1 MKITV
6 YTKNKCSQ
14 CLMSKYVLNDLA
26 INYIEKNVDTNE
38 KFMDEAKATG
48 YKSMPIILK
57 DGQVI
62 ASGFMPD
69 VLNQLEWGG
78 LYMIDKDV
86 DETMQEFV
94 EIDPSELTDRRL
106 EMYEAYVNNALL
118 DAQLVSRRRSG
129 LAKK

>member
-1 MKITV
+1 MDITV

-14 CLMSKYVLNDLA
+14 CLMSKYVLNDLG
-26 INYIEKNVDTNE
+26 ISYTEKNVDTNE

-69 VLNQLEWGG
+69 VLNQLGE
-78 LYMIDKDV
+78 
-86 DETMQEFV
+86 
-94 EIDPSELTDRRL
+94 
-106 EMYEAYVNNALL
+106 
-118 DAQLVSRRRSG
+118 
-129 LAKK
+129 

>member
-6 YTKNKCSQ
+6 YTKNQ
-14 CLMSKYVLNDLA
+14 CVQCQMSKNVLNDLG
-26 INYIEKNVDTNE
+26 INYTEKKVDTNE

-69 VLNQLEWGG
+69 VLNQLGE
-78 LYMIDKDV
+78 
-86 DETMQEFV
+86 
-94 EIDPSELTDRRL
+94 
-106 EMYEAYVNNALL
+106 
-118 DAQLVSRRRSG
+118 
-129 LAKK
+129 

>member
-6 YTKNKCSQ
+6 YTKNQ
-14 CLMSKYVLNDLA
+14 CVQCQMSKNVLNDLG
-26 INYIEKNVDTNE
+26 INYTEKNVDTNE

-69 VLNQLEWGG
+69 VLNQLG
-78 LYMIDKDV
+78 V
-86 DETMQEFV
+86 
-94 EIDPSELTDRRL
+94 
-106 EMYEAYVNNALL
+106 
-118 DAQLVSRRRSG
+118 
-129 LAKK
+129 